1 MVLLIPAGKEN
12 KKSFRDLVALEQG
25 LEGQRASISP
35 AKTGKEIPNKDTKH
49 RTTHTQHTQELSD
62 LQIAQHLHHL
72 TTTHLQLS
80 GTCFSLTRPQNA
92 LHQQPLFYH
101 MCCCEC
107 GAS

>member
-1 MVLLIPAGKEN
+1 MGLLIPPGKEN

-72 TTTHLQLS
+72 TTTHLQHS
-80 GTCFSLTRPQNA
+80 ETCFRSKSA
-92 LHQQPLFYH
+92 
-101 MCCCEC
+101 
-107 GAS
+107 